1 MFPIGMMAKGEVR
14 RIAEEAKLPS
24 AHRKDSQG
32 ICFLGKIDYNQFI
45 ERFLGKKEGPIVEIE
60 TGKILGRHQGFW
72 FHTIGQ
78 RKGLYLSGGPWFV
91 VKKDINENIIYVSKG
106 YQPEAQMKDELVMRD
121 MHWITLNPYAEQTKI
136 FPVANDEAPVL
147 FKIRHVAEL
156 RSGRLTRRADG
167 SYHLQMD
174 AKTNG
179 VAPGQFCVI
188 YTPDGRICLGSG
200 EIAWE

>member
-1 MFPIGMMAKGEVR
+1 
-14 RIAEEAKLPS
+14 
-24 AHRKDSQG
+24 
-32 ICFLGKIDYNQFI
+32 
-45 ERFLGKKEGPIVEIE
+45 
-60 TGKILGRHQGFW
+60 
-72 FHTIGQ
+72 
-78 RKGLYLSGGPWFV
+78 
-91 VKKDINENIIYVSKG
+91 
-106 YQPEAQMKDELVMRD
+106 MKDELVMRD
-121 MHWITLNPYAEQTKI
+121 MHWITLDPFAEQTKI

>member
-1 MFPIGMMAKGEVR
+1 MLLFINACVRSDSRTLKLSDALLKKLGEEYVEVKL
-14 RIAEEAKLPS
+14 EEC
-24 AHRKDSQG
+24 D
-32 ICFLGKIDYNQFI
+32 
-45 ERFLGKKEGPIVEIE
+45 
-60 TGKILGRHQGFW
+60 
-72 FHTIGQ
+72 
-78 RKGLYLSGGPWFV
+78 
-91 VKKDINENIIYVSKG
+91 
-106 YQPEAQMKDELVMRD
+106 
-121 MHWITLNPYAEQTKI
+121 
-136 FPVANDEAPVL
+136 FPVANEEAPVL

-188 YTPDGRICLGSG
+188 YTPDVRICLGSG